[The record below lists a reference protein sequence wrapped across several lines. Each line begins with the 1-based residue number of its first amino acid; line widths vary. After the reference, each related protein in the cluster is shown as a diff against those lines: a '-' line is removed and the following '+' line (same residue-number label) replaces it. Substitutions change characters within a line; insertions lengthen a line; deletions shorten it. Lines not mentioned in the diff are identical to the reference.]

1 MATNPKLVAFA
12 APSGTGKTTLIE
24 RVIAHLESSGLRV
37 GAIKS
42 DAHRVEL
49 DTPGKDTHRMRA
61 SGAATTALVSKD
73 QIAVFRDS
81 PGPEFRLEDIVA
93 LFFADMD
100 IVLAEGFRSHGHP
113 TIVVHRDGTDMR
125 DWEWPANVVAV
136 ASDVAFDG
144 VTHLPLG
151 DVPAIADFVLRAHE
165 VPGTSRNEPRPR
177 PAT

>member
-1 MATNPKLVAFA
+1 VAASPKLVAFA

-24 RVIAHLESSGLRV
+24 RIIAHLESSGLRV

-61 SGAATTALVSKD
+61 SGAATTALVSTD

-113 TIVVHRDGTDMR
+113 TIVVHRAGTDMR

-136 ASDVAFDG
+136 ASDVPFDG
-144 VTHLPLG
+144 VTNLALD
-151 DVPAIADFVLRAHE
+151 DVAAIAAFVLRAHE
-165 VPGTSRNEPRPR
+165 APSVPRSSPCPTPS
-177 PAT
+177 A